1 MLDPGGGGGVGR
13 WVSDASV
20 AVCAASAAGQGVG
33 GVVQL
38 NCGEIGG

>member
-1 MLDPGGGGGVGR
+1 MLDPGGGEVGR